1 MSQFCVLGLRIWS
14 CKSGHVKIAPTP
26 IKPLFPINGNDEF
39 GSSFF
44 EDNPNLIG
52 QVSTENNTDS
62 DSDEENSQE
71 ENSTISTSQPG
82 RELDESDIL
91 NQQRRRVQQP
101 TTQLNTTPVIGSNN
115 QFTNQSI
122 TNNIEQQVT
131 TMDATQFNQLIA
143 ALGQLTQQLD
153 DGGPRP
159 MDLDYIGESRNRN
172 LFWQQQ

>member
-1 MSQFCVLGLRIWS
+1 MSNFCNIFR
-14 CKSGHVKIAPTP
+14 
-26 IKPLFPINGNDEF
+26 
-39 GSSFF
+39 
-44 EDNPNLIG
+44 
-52 QVSTENNTDS
+52 ENNTDS

-143 ALGQLTQQLD
+143 ALGQLTQQL
-153 DGGPRP
+153 GYTHFEVRRVRGCVVPGRT
-159 MDLDYIGESRNRN
+159 IGLHLRRTFCRLWHCYYAGYAVRHATWGNG
-172 LFWQQQ
+172 

>member
-1 MSQFCVLGLRIWS
+1 
-14 CKSGHVKIAPTP
+14 
-26 IKPLFPINGNDEF
+26 
-39 GSSFF
+39 
-44 EDNPNLIG
+44 
-52 QVSTENNTDS
+52 ENNTDS

-143 ALGQLTQQLD
+143 ALGQLTQQLGNQQ
-153 DGGPRP
+153 GGNTPPRIAEKP
-159 MDLDYIGESRNRN
+159 KRM
-172 LFWQQQ
+172 